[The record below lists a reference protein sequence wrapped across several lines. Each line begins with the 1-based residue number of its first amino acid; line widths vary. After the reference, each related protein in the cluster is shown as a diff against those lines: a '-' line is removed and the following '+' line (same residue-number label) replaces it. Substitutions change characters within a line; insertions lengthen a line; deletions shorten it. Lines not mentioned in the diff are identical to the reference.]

1 MAPLSPLSLA
11 KEEERLL
18 VCLFVLFCFVLFVF
32 FFFFLIFFFIL
43 MVVEKQGTGFC
54 DGGGRGSG
62 WVVRVGGDGNFW

>member
-11 KEEERLL
+11 MEEERLL
-18 VCLFVLFCFVLFVF
+18 VCLFCFVLFF
-32 FFFFLIFFFIL
+32 FIFFLFYFFFFIL
-43 MVVEKQGTGFC
+43 MVVEEQGTGFC

>member
-11 KEEERLL
+11 MEEERLL
-18 VCLFVLFCFVLFVF
+18 VCLFCFVLFCFVF
-32 FFFFLIFFFIL
+32 FIFFIL
-43 MVVEKQGTGFC
+43 MVVEEQGTGFC

>member
-11 KEEERLL
+11 MEEERLL
-18 VCLFVLFCFVLFVF
+18 VCLFVLFCFVLFCFVF
-32 FFFFLIFFFIL
+32 FFYFFFIL
-43 MVVEKQGTGFC
+43 MVVEEQGTGFC